1 MSNTY
6 DTPYRSA
13 AALFEVADL
22 MHVAGNWLRIVAKS
36 LEAWLE
42 RRRLAIRA
50 MHDFDTM
57 SERDLKDIGLT
68 RVDLS
73 RVAWG
78 ASNRYHNPI

>member
-1 MSNTY
+1 MSTY
-6 DTPYRSA
+6 ATPYRSA
-13 AALFEVADL
+13 AALFQAADL
-22 MHVAGNWLRIVAKS
+22 MHVAGNGLRAIAKS

-42 RRRLAIRA
+42 RRRLAVRA

-68 RVDLS
+68 RVDLN

-78 ASNRYHNPI
+78 ASDRYHHPI

>member
-1 MSNTY
+1 MSSY
-6 DTPYRSA
+6 ATPYRSA
-13 AALFEVADL
+13 AALFEAADL
-22 MHVAGNWLRIVAKS
+22 MHVAGNWLRTVAKS

-42 RRRLAIRA
+42 RRRLAMRA

-68 RVDLS
+68 RGDIT

-78 ASNRYHNPI
+78 ASDHYHRSM

>member
-13 AALFEVADL
+13 AALFEAADL
-22 MHVAGNWLRIVAKS
+22 MHVAGNWLRAVAKS

-42 RRRLAIRA
+42 RRRLAMRA

-57 SERDLKDIGLT
+57 NERDLKDIGLT
-68 RVDLS
+68 RVDIN

-78 ASNRYHNPI
+78 ASDRYRSPM